1 MTMLSSTHEHD
12 AVRNVTE
19 LEVALGDV
27 EFQLEALGQALK
39 DHDPAATEL
48 AATDLHRALTHAVRR
63 FGTAA
68 GRGGVP
74 PALRRRLAMASGLV
88 AAQRDAVARATSLL
102 DRAIDV
108 LLPAPPILAAPMYGA
123 HGGSQRAHTS
133 GLAQA

>member
-1 MTMLSSTHEHD
+1 MQSSPPEHD

-19 LEVALGDV
+19 LETALSEV
-27 EFQLEALGQALK
+27 EKQLDALGQALK

-48 AATDLHRALTHAVRR
+48 AATELHQALTRAVRHV
-63 FGTAA
+63 GHA
-68 GRGGVP
+68 GQNGVP
-74 PALRRRLAMASGLV
+74 PALRRRLAMATGLV

-108 LLPAPPILAAPMYGA
+108 LLPTTPQAAPSVYGA
-123 HGGSQRAHTS
+123 LGTTQRPASS

>member
-1 MTMLSSTHEHD
+1 MQSSPPEHD
-12 AVRNVTE
+12 AVRNVTQ

-27 EFQLEALGQALK
+27 EKQLEALGQALK

-48 AATDLHRALTHAVRR
+48 AATGLHQALTLAVRH
-63 FGTAA
+63 FGNA
-68 GRGGVP
+68 GQAGVP
-74 PALRRRLAMASGLV
+74 PALRRRLAMATGLV

-108 LLPAPPILAAPMYGA
+108 LLPTSPAMAGTTVYGA
-123 HGGSQRAHTS
+123 HGSAQRPSSS